1 MEFESLLGVG
11 GGHNGLYAES
21 AAVLEELLGSAA
33 RIDWGT
39 CVISGDRK
47 ESQGVL
53 WTDQSA
59 MDMDCGTKRKPGPG
73 TQRGGRRLKEV
84 GDVPQAQW
92 EGRPQH
98 GHWDRGEDLGWM

>member
-11 GGHNGLYAES
+11 GSHNGLYAEA
-21 AAVLEELLGSAA
+21 AAVLEELLGSAT

-47 ESQGVL
+47 ESKGVL
-53 WTDQSA
+53 WIRVSVVSDDKDRDKAGETGDGSKN
-59 MDMDCGTKRKPGPG
+59 G
-73 TQRGGRRLKEV
+73 

-92 EGRPQH
+92 EGQPRH